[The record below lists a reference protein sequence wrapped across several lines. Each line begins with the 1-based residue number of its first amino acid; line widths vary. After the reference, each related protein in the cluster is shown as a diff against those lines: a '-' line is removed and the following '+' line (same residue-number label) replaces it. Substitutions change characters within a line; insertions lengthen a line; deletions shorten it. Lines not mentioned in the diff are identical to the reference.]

1 MDVIKILRKV
11 YYTDESASFFLKYV
25 FQGRFDNFCS
35 IMEET
40 KDSLYFQQINWYKIN
55 W

>member
-40 KDSLYFQQINWYKIN
+40 KIHYTFSKLIGIK
-55 W
+55 